1 MIIHDLYYVCWWSVH
16 VCIDHIWTMC
26 LLMGVLVKRTPEDV
40 LARLRRRGS
49 ASSSKFVHPWQQ
61 QPIAEEDFED
71 FEENQWE
78 TPGSKE
84 TWEESPKTDSQDKP
98 WRLQRWQKPE
108 WSPKEE
114 WPKKSEE
121 WSDRSSGSSWGWN
134 KQNQNWSNKRKS
146 LGSKANLVAQK
157 HCSCNHLFL
166 QLYEIL
172 WNLCVF
178 CLETCMTHFETMIK
192 SSIFFVAAK
201 LKILRNQYLQLPRWE
216 GNDSYDRKWQNH
228 KCLGNGCHIS
238 FDDWSCKNTSILQ
251 SNKSCHS
258 YFIYTWFYLITYLQ
272 FLPSPWHTG
281 VEILWLLS
289 YRITYNL

>member
-16 VCIDHIWTMC
+16 VCIDHIWTMR

-40 LARLRRRGS
+40 MARLRRRGS

-78 TPGSKE
+78 TPASKE

-172 WNLCVF
+172 
-178 CLETCMTHFETMIK
+178 
-192 SSIFFVAAK
+192 
-201 LKILRNQYLQLPRWE
+201 
-216 GNDSYDRKWQNH
+216 
-228 KCLGNGCHIS
+228 
-238 FDDWSCKNTSILQ
+238 
-251 SNKSCHS
+251 
-258 YFIYTWFYLITYLQ
+258 
-272 FLPSPWHTG
+272 
-281 VEILWLLS
+281 
-289 YRITYNL
+289 